1 MQSHNDMNVAPSVA
15 AGGAQHMDDAL
26 ELLLQRLWQRAKEL
40 KYLLLFV
47 VAATIL
53 LGVAVTLLQSPQY
66 EASAR
71 IEISRLDAG
80 ATGQDDLRLDM
91 QVRDNQYYETQ
102 YELLQS
108 RFLAD
113 RVVEAENF
121 AQDPVFREAFDIEE
135 SDLSPRALGGLV
147 RSTISVVPIEGSQ
160 LVDIVSTSPSAEI
173 SARIANAWA
182 EQFLAAN
189 YDKRFGDT
197 QLARDRLEN
206 QLAELRVALEESEA
220 ELAAYANENEI
231 VVLNS
236 SATETGEQTAG
247 QETLSTSQLSAL
259 NEALIAAS
267 LRRIEARSAL
277 DAERSN
283 AEVDSALALRS
294 RRAEAEAQLANLRT
308 TLGPAN
314 PRVQALEAEIAS
326 LERSISSE
334 GGVMNSARQAAYER
348 ALREEAELRERFN
361 TARGRYLAEQNL
373 GTEYGILRREVDT
386 NRELYDALLQR
397 YTELGVGEAGS
408 NNMTMIERATPP
420 GSPSGPSL
428 TRNLLIALILATI
441 LSLAIVYL
449 ADFFDRSLRHISQIR
464 QQLGLQVL
472 GAIPRAQTDDMVEEL
487 QDPKSQLTEAYGSS
501 RTTMLSALPSGARR
515 VIMLTSTRPAEGKT
529 ISSLA
534 LSRSLQRV
542 GKRVVLLDLDMRR
555 AGLSRLL
562 GQSAK
567 VKGLSELLSGSM
579 TQPNIMHLEEHGI
592 DFIPSGS
599 IPSDSGDLIARGGLK
614 SLVADLE
621 QQYDY
626 VIIDSPPVLG
636 LADAVEIGHLAGGVI
651 YVMQANET
659 SIYAIRNALARLRQ
673 PGVDIIGALVTK
685 VDHRNDEY
693 GYGSE
698 YGYGYTY
705 ESTTS

>member
-1 MQSHNDMNVAPSVA
+1 MRSPNDMSVAP
-15 AGGAQHMDDAL
+15 AGATGGVQQMDDAL

-40 KYLLLFV
+40 KYVLLFV

-53 LGVAVTLLQSPQY
+53 LGVAFTLLQTPEYQ
-66 EASAR
+66 ASSR

-80 ATGQDDLRLDM
+80 STGEDDLRLDM
-91 QVRDNQYYETQ
+91 QMRDRQYYETQ
-102 YELLQS
+102 YQLLQS
-108 RFLAD
+108 RFLAE

-135 SDLSPRALGGLV
+135 SNLSPRALAGRV
-147 RSTISVVPIEGSQ
+147 SSTITVAPVENSQ
-160 LVDIVSTSPSAEI
+160 LVDIVSVTPSPEI

-182 EQFLAAN
+182 EQFLEAN
-189 YDKRFGDT
+189 YEKRFGDT

-220 ELAAYANENEI
+220 ELAAYAAENEI

-236 SATETGEQTAG
+236 SATETGGQQAG

-259 NEALIAAS
+259 NQALIAAS
-267 LRRIEARSAL
+267 LRRIETRSAL
-277 DAERSN
+277 DAERST
-283 AEVDSALALRS
+283 AEADSAASLRS
-294 RRAEAEAQLANLRT
+294 RRAEAQAQLANLRT
-308 TLGPAN
+308 SLGPAN
-314 PRVQALEAEIAS
+314 PRVQALEAEIES

-334 GGVMNSARQAAYER
+334 GGVMNSARQAAYES
-348 ALREEAELRERFN
+348 ALREESELRERFN
-361 TARGRYLAEQNL
+361 AARGRYLAEQNL

-397 YTELGVGEAGS
+397 YTQLGVGEAGS
-408 NNMTMIERATPP
+408 NNMTLIERAAPP

-428 TRNLLIALILATI
+428 TRNLLIAIILATL

-487 QDPKSQLTEAYGSS
+487 MDPKSQLTEAYGST
-501 RTTMLSALPSGARR
+501 RTSMLSVMPSDARKI
-515 VIMLTSTRPAEGKT
+515 IMLTSTRPAEGKT

-534 LSRSLQRV
+534 LARSLQRV

-562 GQSAK
+562 GVTAK
-567 VKGLSELLSGSM
+567 VKGLSDLLGGSV
-579 TQPNIMHLEEHGI
+579 TQPNIMHLEAHGI

-599 IPSDSGDLIARGGLK
+599 MPSDSGDLIARGGLK
-614 SLVADLE
+614 SLVAELE
-621 QQYDY
+621 QQYDF

-659 SIYAIRNALARLRQ
+659 SVYAIRNALARLRQ
-673 PGVDIIGALVTK
+673 PGVDIIGALVTR

-693 GYGSE
+693 GYGTE
-698 YGYGYTY
+698 YGYGYSY
-705 ESTTS
+705 ESSEA

>member
-1 MQSHNDMNVAPSVA
+1 MQSPNDMSVAP
-15 AGGAQHMDDAL
+15 AGSTAGVQHMDDAL

-40 KYLLLFV
+40 KYQLLFV
-47 VAATIL
+47 AAATIL
-53 LGVAVTLLQSPQY
+53 LGVAFTLLQTPQY
-66 EASAR
+66 DASAR
-71 IEISRLDAG
+71 IEISRIDAG
-80 ATGQDDLRLDM
+80 AAGSDDLRFDM
-91 QVRDNQYYETQ
+91 QMRDRQYYETQ
-102 YELLQS
+102 YELLDS
-108 RFLAD
+108 RFLAE

-121 AQDPVFREAFDIEE
+121 AQDAVFRDAFGLDE
-135 SDLSPRALGGLV
+135 SNLSPRALAGLV
-147 RSTISVVPIEGSQ
+147 GSTITVTPIENSQ
-160 LVDIVSTSPSAEI
+160 LVDIVSTTPSAEI

-182 EQFLAAN
+182 EQFLEAN
-189 YDKRFGDT
+189 YEKRFGDT
-197 QLARDRLEN
+197 QLARERLEG
-206 QLAELRVALEESEA
+206 QLAELRIALEESEA
-220 ELAAYANENEI
+220 ELANYANENEI

-236 SATETGEQTAG
+236 AATETGEQRGG

-277 DAERSN
+277 EAERS
-283 AEVDSALALRS
+283 ASDVDSAAALRS

-314 PRVQALEAEIAS
+314 PRVQALEAEIES
-326 LERSISSE
+326 LEASITSE

-348 ALREEAELRERFN
+348 ALREEAELRDRFN

-397 YTELGVGEAGS
+397 YTELGVGEAGT
-408 NNMTMIERATPP
+408 NNMTLIEPATAP

-428 TRNLLIALILATI
+428 TRNLLIAVILALL
-441 LSLAIVYL
+441 LSMAIVYL

-464 QQLGLQVL
+464 QQLGLPVL
-472 GAIPRAQTDDMVEEL
+472 GAIPRSDTDDMVEEL
-487 QDPKSQLTEAYGSS
+487 HDPKSQLTEAYGSS
-501 RTTMLSALPSGARR
+501 RTSLLSALPADARR
-515 VIMLTSTRPAEGKT
+515 VVMLTSTRPAEGKT

-562 GQSAK
+562 GVTAK
-567 VKGLSELLSGSM
+567 TQGLSEYLGGSV
-579 TQPNIMHLEEHGI
+579 TKPNILHLEDHGI
-592 DFIPSGS
+592 DFISSGS
-599 IPSDSGDLIARGGLK
+599 LPSDSGDLIARGGLK
-614 SLVADLE
+614 RLVDQLE
-621 QQYDY
+621 QEYDY
-626 VIIDSPPVLG
+626 VVIDSPPVLG

-659 SIYAIRNALARLRQ
+659 SVYAIRNALARLRQ
-673 PGVDIIGALVTK
+673 PGVHIVGALVTK
-685 VDHRNDEY
+685 VDQRNDEY

-698 YGYGYTY
+698 YGYGYSY
-705 ESTTS
+705 ESSST

>member
-1 MQSHNDMNVAPSVA
+1 MSVAP
-15 AGGAQHMDDAL
+15 AGATGGVQQMDDAL

-40 KYLLLFV
+40 KYVLLFV

-53 LGVAVTLLQSPQY
+53 LGVAFTLLQTPEYQ
-66 EASAR
+66 ASSR

-80 ATGQDDLRLDM
+80 STGEDDLRLDM
-91 QVRDNQYYETQ
+91 QMRDRQYYETQ
-102 YELLQS
+102 YQLLQS
-108 RFLAD
+108 RFLAE

-135 SDLSPRALGGLV
+135 SNLSPRALAGRV
-147 RSTISVVPIEGSQ
+147 SSTITVAPVENSQ
-160 LVDIVSTSPSAEI
+160 LVDIVSVTPSPEI

-182 EQFLAAN
+182 EQFLEAN
-189 YDKRFGDT
+189 YEKRFGDT

-220 ELAAYANENEI
+220 ELAAYAAENEI

-236 SATETGEQTAG
+236 SATETGGQQAG

-259 NEALIAAS
+259 NQALIAAS
-267 LRRIEARSAL
+267 LRRIETRSAL
-277 DAERSN
+277 DAERST
-283 AEVDSALALRS
+283 AEADSAASLRS
-294 RRAEAEAQLANLRT
+294 RRAEAQAQLANLRT
-308 TLGPAN
+308 SLGPAN
-314 PRVQALEAEIAS
+314 PRVQALEAEIES

-334 GGVMNSARQAAYER
+334 GGVMNSARQAAYES
-348 ALREEAELRERFN
+348 ALREESELRERFN
-361 TARGRYLAEQNL
+361 AARGRYLAEQNL

-397 YTELGVGEAGS
+397 YTQLGVGEAGS
-408 NNMTMIERATPP
+408 NNMTLIERAAPP

-428 TRNLLIALILATI
+428 TRNLLIAIILATL

-487 QDPKSQLTEAYGSS
+487 MDPKSQLTEAYGST
-501 RTTMLSALPSGARR
+501 RTSMLSVMPSDARKI
-515 VIMLTSTRPAEGKT
+515 IMLTSTRPAEGKT

-534 LSRSLQRV
+534 LARSLQRV

-562 GQSAK
+562 GVTAK
-567 VKGLSELLSGSM
+567 VKGLSDLLGGSV
-579 TQPNIMHLEEHGI
+579 TQPNIMHLEAHGI

-599 IPSDSGDLIARGGLK
+599 MPSDSGDLIARGGLK
-614 SLVADLE
+614 SLVAELE
-621 QQYDY
+621 QQYDF

-659 SIYAIRNALARLRQ
+659 SVYAIRNALARLRQ
-673 PGVDIIGALVTK
+673 PGVDIIGALVTR

-693 GYGSE
+693 GYGTE
-698 YGYGYTY
+698 YGYGYSY
-705 ESTTS
+705 ESSEA

>member
-1 MQSHNDMNVAPSVA
+1 MRSPNDMSVAP
-15 AGGAQHMDDAL
+15 AGATGGVQQMDDAL

-40 KYLLLFV
+40 KYILLFV
-47 VAATIL
+47 IAATIL
-53 LGVAVTLLQSPQY
+53 LGVAFTLLQTPEYQ
-66 EASAR
+66 ASSR

-80 ATGQDDLRLDM
+80 AAGEDDMRLDIQM
-91 QVRDNQYYETQ
+91 RDRQYYETQ
-102 YELLQS
+102 YQLLQS
-108 RFLAD
+108 RFLAE

-135 SDLSPRALGGLV
+135 SNLSPRALAGRV
-147 RSTISVVPIEGSQ
+147 SSTITVVPVENSQ
-160 LVDIVSTSPSAEI
+160 LVDIIAVTPSPEI

-182 EQFLAAN
+182 EQFLEAN
-189 YDKRFGDT
+189 YEKRFGDT
-197 QLARDRLEN
+197 QLARDQLER

-220 ELAAYANENEI
+220 ELAAYASENEI

-236 SATETGEQTAG
+236 SATETGEQQAR

-259 NEALIAAS
+259 NQALIAAS

-277 DAERSN
+277 DAERSA
-283 AEVDSALALRS
+283 AEADSAASLRS
-294 RRAEAEAQLANLRT
+294 RRAEAQAQLANLRT
-308 TLGPAN
+308 SLGPAN
-314 PRVQALEAEIAS
+314 PRVQALEAEIES

-334 GGVMNSARQAAYER
+334 GGVMNSARQATYES
-348 ALREEAELRERFN
+348 ALREESELRERFN
-361 TARGRYLAEQNL
+361 AARGRYLAEQNL

-408 NNMTMIERATPP
+408 NNMTLIERATPP

-428 TRNLLIALILATI
+428 TRNLLIAIILAVL

-487 QDPKSQLTEAYGSS
+487 MDPKSQLTEAYGST
-501 RTTMLSALPSGARR
+501 RTSMLSVLPSDARKI
-515 VIMLTSTRPAEGKT
+515 IMLTSTRPAEGKT

-534 LSRSLQRV
+534 LARSLQRV
-542 GKRVVLLDLDMRR
+542 GNRVVLLDLDMRR
-555 AGLSRLL
+555 AGLSRML
-562 GQSAK
+562 GITAK
-567 VKGLSELLSGSM
+567 VKGLSELLGGTV
-579 TQPNIMHLEEHGI
+579 TQPNILHLDAHGI

-599 IPSDSGDLIARGGLK
+599 MPSDSGDLIARGGLK
-614 SLVADLE
+614 SLVIELE
-621 QQYDY
+621 QQYDF

-659 SIYAIRNALARLRQ
+659 SVYAIRNALARLRQ
-673 PGVDIIGALVTK
+673 PGVDIIGALVTR

-698 YGYGYTY
+698 YGYGYSY
-705 ESTTS
+705 ESSDA